1 MTLLQ
6 LTRDAQAAR
15 RAPARRST
23 LSGKGAALA
32 VQDWFASKGWT
43 PFAFQREVWQAYLAG
58 ECGLVHAATGTGKT
72 LAAWWGPLLEWIGEH
87 GLPQHP
93 APNERRKSPAL
104 RVLWLT
110 PLRALAA
117 DTREALAQPLDD
129 LGIPWSLELRTSDS
143 SAPSIE
149 PPFAFA
155 HHPVPSDA
163 GYVLAG
169 HLHPSVCL
177 IGAARQSERLPC
189 FWFGARVG
197 VLPAFGDFT
206 GCADVPA
213 VEGDQVWVIAGAE
226 VSQVAGA
233 RDRVSA

>member
-1 MTLLQ
+1 MSVVTSVAGETLVLFCE
-6 LTRDAQAAR
+6 
-15 RAPARRST
+15 RAVFWPRRST
-23 LSGKGAALA
+23 LLVADVHFGKAAAFRAGGIPVPSGTTMDAIQRLDGLIAQTGANRVVFLGDFLHA
-32 VQDWFASKGWT
+32 
-43 PFAFQREVWQAYLAG
+43 REGRAPD
-58 ECGLVHAATGTGKT
+58 T
-72 LAAWWGPLLEWIGEH
+72 L
-87 GLPQHP
+87 
-93 APNERRKSPAL
+93 RS
-104 RVLWLT
+104 
-110 PLRALAA
+110 
-117 DTREALAQPLDD
+117 LAQWRAARRTTELLLVRGNHDRHAGDPDADLDVTCVDAPL
-129 LGIPWSLELRTSDS
+129 
-143 SAPSIE
+143 IE

-226 VSQVAGA
+226 VSQVASA